1 MFRRVKKWAAKVE
14 NLLPK
19 AKPVYVTCIIE
30 EDNGNQCTVIQESS
44 ETLLSV
50 VREQGL
56 EMSSYCGGM
65 CSCGTCIV
73 DILGDQDCLTPMGSR
88 EIAVLGYSNKES
100 SRLGCQASFVGE
112 GTVHVKLRKPL

>member
-19 AKPVYVTCIIE
+19 AKPVHVTCIIE
-30 EDNGNQCTVIQESS
+30 EDNGEQCTVIQQSS

-50 VREQGL
+50 VRGQGL
-56 EMSSYCGGM
+56 DMSSYCGGM

-73 DILGDQDCLTPMGSR
+73 DIVGDQS
-88 EIAVLGYSNKES
+88 V
-100 SRLGCQASFVGE
+100 
-112 GTVHVKLRKPL
+112 